1 MTSKDINNT
10 PTGFYY
16 DVQLN
21 NPMLMVTLH
30 ANTKKSTEGPKY
42 SIPWP
47 GDKEEDAAGDY
58 PYGKEPICRSVISE
72 DFQISISNNVS
83 DFGGDPL
90 GGLWNQVVKPYSSYL
105 ADTEVAG
112 DIDFITGKLSEMAT
126 NWQNSEQAK
135 VSSGEKEE
143 SLTTKLSRITGETAK
158 WVHEM
163 FQSDGKGGISKA
175 AAIASRTLIVQG
187 TQFSYYAGTGTD
199 LGTLTMKFV
208 VFSGYDNQGKYH
220 TVAEQLEELEW
231 YVGGEYKPCSKAAA
245 EGDGAS
251 DSMPEFISKF
261 ASWQLA
267 PGGYIAGIKNINQVQ
282 YGTLKLRVG
291 PFYAIENLIISGAQ
305 YNYSKTLCKVPKT
318 GDDTT
323 LDPLFCEVTL
333 NLKPVTK
340 FSADAVFSFANGK
353 RSEKYRKTVLNDMK
367 SSLQTLKSKTSD
379 PTKIQTI

>member
-1 MTSKDINNT
+1 MTSKEINNT

-16 DVQLN
+16 DIQLN

-30 ANTKKSTEGPKY
+30 ANTKKSSEGPKY
-42 SIPWP
+42 SMPWP
-47 GDKEEDAAGDY
+47 GTTEKDSAGIDY
-58 PYGKEPICRSVISE
+58 PYGEDPICRSVISE
-72 DFQISISNNVS
+72 DFQVSISNNVS

-90 GGLWNQVVKPYSSYL
+90 GGLWNSVVKPYSAYL
-105 ADTEVAG
+105 ADTEVAS

-135 VSSGEKEE
+135 VSNGEKE
-143 SLTTKLSRITGETAK
+143 SLATKISRLTGETAK

-163 FQSDGKGGISKA
+163 FQSNEKGGISKA

-208 VFSGYDNQGKYH
+208 VFSGYDNQGQYH
-220 TVAEQLEELEW
+220 TVAEQLQELEW
-231 YVGGEYKPCSKAAA
+231 YVGGEYKPCSQAAG

-251 DSMPEFISKF
+251 SSMPQFISKF

-267 PGGYIAGIKNINQVQ
+267 PGGYIAGIKNINEVQ

-291 PFYAIENLIISGAQ
+291 PFYAIENLIIAGAQ
-305 YNYSKTLCKVPKT
+305 YNYSKTMCKVPKT
-318 GDDTT
+318 GDNTT

-353 RSEKYRKTVLNDMK
+353 RSEEYRKTVLNDI
-367 SSLQTLKSKTSD
+367 KTSLENVKSVTSN
-379 PTKIQTI
+379 PSGIKTI